1 MMLDPFSLNGGFTL
15 TQLSQAINVLPN
27 MYSRYGDSGLFP
39 FKAQSTNT
47 VTIEMKDGVL
57 ALVQTTPWGGPA
69 PKNKSGKRNIRS
81 FNIPHMPFED
91 TVKAS
96 DVIGIRQFGSES
108 NLETVATRVN
118 DKMQE
123 MKNKIDQTLEWR
135 KMGALKG
142 IVLDADGTTVIEN
155 YFTSFGVTQKV
166 IDFQLDVTTTDV
178 PAKVTELLRWMEDN
192 LMGER
197 MSTIQ
202 VDVSPEFYDAF
213 TGHASV
219 ESIYSGWSEAQNRIG
234 GDLRKGF
241 TLRGVTFSEYR
252 ATVDGHRFIDAGDG
266 YAYPLGTVETFANF
280 GAPADFVETVN
291 TLALPYYARQQNTDF
306 NRGID
311 LHVQANQLPML
322 LRPALSVRVTI

>member
-1 MMLDPFSLNGGFTL
+1 MMIDPFKDGFSL

-39 FKAQSTNT
+39 FKGQATNT
-47 VTIEMKDGVL
+47 VTIEMKNGVL

-69 PKNKSGKRNIRS
+69 PKNKTGKRNVRS
-81 FNIPHMPFED
+81 FVVPHTPFED
-91 TVKAS
+91 TVKAA
-96 DVIGIRQFGSES
+96 DVIGIRQFGTEGT
-108 NLETVATRVN
+108 LETVAQKVN
-118 DKMQE
+118 DKLQE
-123 MKNKIDQTLEWR
+123 MKNKIDQTMEWR
-135 KMGALKG
+135 KMGALRG

-155 YFTSFGVTQKV
+155 YFTAFGVTQKV

-178 PAKVTELLRWMEDN
+178 PAKCTELARWIEDN
-192 LMGER
+192 LQGER
-197 MSTIQ
+197 MTSIQ
-202 VDVSPEFYDAF
+202 VDVSPEFYDALI
-213 TGHASV
+213 GHD
-219 ESIYSGWSEAQNRIG
+219 SIEKIYLGWAEAANRIG
-234 GDLRKGF
+234 ADLRKGF
-241 TLRGVTFSEYR
+241 TVRGVTFSEYR

-291 TLALPYYARQQNTDF
+291 TIALPYYARQKNTDF

-322 LRPALSVRVTI
+322 MRPALSVRVTI